1 MTALPMT
8 NDTRLP
14 LLLLPGT
21 ACDERVFAPVVERLG
36 DYPII
41 VGNMGGARTM
51 PGLAAEILAAAPPR
65 FLLAGFSLG
74 GICALEMIARQ
85 PERIA
90 KLCLIDTTARPDPPA
105 NAVVRR
111 KAVRDARECGMDSY
125 ILHAWRRLVAVTN
138 HENIALRE
146 TIVAM
151 ARDCGPDRLAE
162 QAEVAIFRDDSRP
175 RLSAITQPTLVMA
188 GVHEQ
193 VCPLDAQDEIAA
205 GIAHAELHL
214 IADAGHFAPLE
225 NPEAVALHLKRWLE
239 AGPDP
244 LPQPP
249 VQSNG
254 RTCHE

>member
-1 MTALPMT
+1 MTALPMM
-8 NDTRLP
+8 NDPRLP

-36 DYPII
+36 DYPIVI
-41 VGNMGGARTM
+41 GNMGGARTM
-51 PGLAAEILAAAPPR
+51 PDLAAAILASAPPR

-74 GICALEMIARQ
+74 GICALEMVARE
-85 PERIA
+85 PGRIA

-105 NAVVRR
+105 NAAVRR
-111 KAVRDARECGMDSY
+111 KAVGDAREKGMDGY
-125 ILHAWRRLVAVTN
+125 IFDAWQRLVAPVN
-138 HENIALRE
+138 VDDMALRG

-151 ARDCGPDRLAE
+151 ARDCGPDRLSE
-162 QAEVAIFRDDSRP
+162 QAEVAIFRQDSRP
-175 RLSAITQPTLVMA
+175 RLSAITQPTLVLA

-214 IADAGHFAPLE
+214 VADAGHFAPLE
-225 NPEAVALHLKRWLE
+225 NPGAVALHLKRWLE

-244 LPQPP
+244 LPQTPA
-249 VQSNG
+249 QSNG